1 MIFVAGLVIAGFA
14 WAKWLAWLLLIFFL
28 VAIVGAWCVNLI
40 GLPGNWLIVLTC
52 LLWLLFGP
60 VQFHFSWWLIA
71 PLIGLAIIGELIE
84 FAASV
89 VGTRKFGGS
98 KTGATC
104 SLLGAMAGGLVGAI
118 FGLPVPIPLV
128 GSVIGSILFASGGA
142 WLGAVW
148 GEHWNGRPWD
158 EAFPIGN
165 AAFVGRFLG
174 TVGKFTLG
182 AAMVGLAIL
191 GPFCF

>member
-1 MIFVAGLVIAGFA
+1 VIFFFGFA
-14 WAKWLAWLLLIFFL
+14 WANWLAWLLLVVFL
-28 VAIVGAWCVNLI
+28 VTIVAVWCLNLI
-40 GLPGNWLIVLTC
+40 GMPGNWLIVLTC
-52 LLWLLFGP
+52 LLWLWVGP
-60 VQFHFSWWLIA
+60 RQFLFSWWLLA
-71 PLIGLAIIGELIE
+71 PLIGLAIAGELVE

-89 VGTRKFGGS
+89 LGTRKYGGS
-98 KTGATC
+98 KTGATL
-104 SLLGAMAGGLVGAI
+104 SLVGAMVGGLAGAI
-118 FGLPVPIPLV
+118 VGLPVPIPLV

-142 WLGAVW
+142 WGGAVL
-148 GEHWNGRPWD
+148 GEHWSGRPLD
-158 EAFPIGN
+158 EAVPIGN

>member
-1 MIFVAGLVIAGFA
+1 MIFFLSFT
-14 WAKWLAWLLLIFFL
+14 WANGLAWLLLVIFL
-28 VAIVGAWCVNLI
+28 ITVVGAWCLNLI
-40 GLPGNWLIVLTC
+40 GMPGNWLIVLIC
-52 LLWLLFGP
+52 LLWLWIGP
-60 VQFHFSWWLIA
+60 LRFQFSYWLLA
-71 PLIGLAIIGELIE
+71 PLIALGIVGELIE

-89 VGTRKFGGS
+89 VGTRKYGGS

-104 SLLGAMAGGLVGAI
+104 SLIGAMIGGLAGAL
-118 FGLPVPIPLV
+118 FGLPVPIPLL
-128 GSVIGSILFASGGA
+128 GSVVGSILFASGGA
-142 WLGAVW
+142 WAGAIL
-148 GEHWNGRPWD
+148 GEHWNGRPWE
-158 EAFPIGN
+158 EALPIGN